1 MTESFTFWSL
11 VFFTEVTTTRFFTVQ
26 SIVSHQ
32 FTDTDEVFQT
42 QCLFEFYVQIPS
54 VTRNTEV
61 AIECLADFL
70 QLSDSCSQRFLS
82 TTHTYEVP
90 HDETHFLMDRV
101 NRTLTLDVHQLFDTS
116 SQCLFSSFEFRQV
129 CREAWNLD
137 LVCQVVLDCVRQ
149 YEVTVCQTLHQCRCT
164 QAVCTV
170 VREVSFTDSE
180 ETLDRSHQFV
190 VYPNTTHCIVDSRE
204 DHHRSLIW
212 IFVCNFFV
220 HVEQVTVTSTNYVFA
235 QAVDSVLEVQE
246 YSETCIVH
254 TVTSVATFLS
264 STRSNVT
271 RNQVTECRI
280 TAFQVEVAVFVS
292 DILWLLSTSLE
303 SLSVFQLLRNPD
315 TTVVTQRFRHQS
327 QLRLLVTVYRYT
339 SRVNLSETWVSE
351 VSTLTVALHSSRT
364 VTAHSVC

>member
-1 MTESFTFWSL
+1 M
-11 VFFTEVTTTRFFTVQ
+11 
-26 SIVSHQ
+26 
-32 FTDTDEVFQT
+32 
-42 QCLFEFYVQIPS
+42 
-54 VTRNTEV
+54 
-61 AIECLADFL
+61 
-70 QLSDSCSQRFLS
+70 
-82 TTHTYEVP
+82 
-90 HDETHFLMDRV
+90 
-101 NRTLTLDVHQLFDTS
+101 
-116 SQCLFSSFEFRQV
+116 
-129 CREAWNLD
+129 
-137 LVCQVVLDCVRQ
+137 
-149 YEVTVCQTLHQCRCT
+149 HQCRCT

-190 VYPNTTHCIVDSRE
+190 VNPNTTHCIVDSRE

-246 YSETCIVH
+246 YSQTCIVH

-264 STRSNVT
+264 STRSHVT
-271 RNQVTECRI
+271 RNQVTECRV
-280 TAFQVEVAVFVS
+280 TAFQVEVTVFVRNVCR
-292 DILWLLSTSLE
+292 LLRTSLE

-364 VTAHSVC
+364 VTAHSVSRQEVSVTITTSTDYYSVSSETFDLTSNQVTSQDTTSTFYTFVVLNQYYIQHFVASVQLHVTTLNFAAQCRVSTQQQLLTGLTAGIECTGYLSTTE